1 MTKMG
6 LPLNNFANSTKK
18 CLGFFKSFYI
28 LIILLII
35 YIPLVIVLLLSF
47 TGQTNR
53 GNINLN
59 FNSLSFENW
68 KFLFTN
74 DTFLNS
80 LLNSLIISAVVVP
93 ISVFIGVITCFGI
106 WNTTKK
112 KEIAVIGISKLSIA
126 IPEPIT
132 AISLALLF
140 SSTWVAMGLNFGL
153 ITICLSHISFC
164 TPYAIVT
171 IYPKMQKMNKNLV
184 MASYDLGYSKV
195 KTFFNV
201 VIPYLLPAILSASAI
216 TFAMSLDDFIITN
229 LINGSTQTISTAIYT
244 TRKGIKAWVVTFGG
258 FLVIITAFITLIT
271 TIRKVRKSKVKKK
284 LKTVSYYENV
294 AQ

>member
-1 MTKMG
+1 MARMD
-6 LPLNNFANSTKK
+6 LPLNNFTSRAKK
-18 CLGFFKSFYI
+18 YLGFFKNFYV

-35 YIPLVIVLLLSF
+35 YIPLIVVLLLSF

-53 GNINLN
+53 GNIVLN
-59 FNSLSFENW
+59 FNSLSFNNW
-68 KFLFTN
+68 KILFTN
-74 DTFLNS
+74 DAFLDS
-80 LLNSLIISAVVVP
+80 LLNSLIISAIVVP
-93 ISVFIGVITCFGI
+93 VSVFIGVITCFGI

-112 KEIAVIGISKLSIA
+112 KELAVIGISKLSIA

-164 TPYAIVT
+164 TPYAIVA

-195 KTFFNV
+195 KTFLNI
-201 VIPYLLPAILSASAI
+201 VIPYLLPAILSAAAI

-258 FLVIITAFITLIT
+258 FLIIITAFITLIAALRKIRQNK
-271 TIRKVRKSKVKKK
+271 TIKK
-284 LKTVSYYENV
+284 LKTARHYENST
-294 AQ
+294 Q

>member
-6 LPLNNFANSTKK
+6 LPLDNFAGKTKK
-18 CLGFFKSFYI
+18 CLNFFKCFYI

-35 YIPLVIVLLLSF
+35 YIPFMVVLLLSF
-47 TGQTNR
+47 TGQTSR
-53 GNINLN
+53 GNITLN
-59 FNSLSFENW
+59 FNSLSFDNW
-68 KFLFTN
+68 KILFTN
-74 DTFLNS
+74 DAFLDS

-112 KEIAVIGISKLSIA
+112 KELIVIGISKLSIT

-140 SSTWVAMGLNFGL
+140 SSTWIAVGLNFGL

-164 TPYAIVT
+164 TPYAIVA

-184 MASYDLGYSKV
+184 MASYDLGYSKAR
-195 KTFFNV
+195 TFFNI

-258 FLVIITAFITLIT
+258 FLVILTAFITFIT
-271 TIRKVRKSKVKKK
+271 AIRKIKQIKAVKR
-284 LKTVSYYENV
+284 LKTVRHYDNG

>member
-1 MTKMG
+1 MARMD
-6 LPLNNFANSTKK
+6 LPLNNFTSRAKK
-18 CLGFFKSFYI
+18 YLGFFKNFYV

-35 YIPLVIVLLLSF
+35 YIPLIVVLLLSF

-53 GNINLN
+53 GNIVLN
-59 FNSLSFENW
+59 FNSLSFNNW
-68 KFLFTN
+68 KILFTN
-74 DTFLNS
+74 DAFLDS

-93 ISVFIGVITCFGI
+93 VSVFIGVITCFGI

-112 KEIAVIGISKLSIA
+112 KELAVIGISKLSIA

-195 KTFFNV
+195 KTFLNI
-201 VIPYLLPAILSASAI
+201 VIPYLLPAILSAAAI

-258 FLVIITAFITLIT
+258 FLIIITAFITLIAALRKIRQNK
-271 TIRKVRKSKVKKK
+271 TIKK
-284 LKTVSYYENV
+284 LKTARHYENSS
-294 AQ
+294 Q